1 MKPNYSKYSI
11 DYSYNWNILILD
23 IVKKILN
30 IGNPISVIQFVSKNQ
45 SGGKRKKRTKRK
57 RNNKKKTKRYKRY

>member
-1 MKPNYSKYSI
+1 M
-11 DYSYNWNILILD
+11 DF
-23 IVKKILN
+23 VKKMLN
-30 IGNPISVIQFVSKNQ
+30 IAGEPISVVKFISKNQ